1 MYLCIVE
8 NVGGRNRKLRVPIM
22 IYVHYI
28 NSSLIIQ

>member
-22 IYVHYI
+22 IYVQLYNKHI
-28 NSSLIIQ
+28 KN